1 MVCVITKSEM
11 LYNAWHALE
20 ALLALHRCLVAI
32 SGKTAASEQQAVSF
46 PIDVLRPCTS
56 KLNRID
62 RHKAVAH
69 LRCSQCKN
77 TGPQRA
83 WIPAADG
90 LFAVRLCESPLQ
102 GEAAGTPV
110 QGQP

>member
-1 MVCVITKSEM
+1 M

-20 ALLALHRCLVAI
+20 HLLALQRCLVAI

-46 PIDVLRPCTS
+46 PIAVLRPCTS

-69 LRCSQCKN
+69 LFR
-77 TGPQRA
+77 
-83 WIPAADG
+83 
-90 LFAVRLCESPLQ
+90 VRR
-102 GEAAGTPV
+102 GTPFGLKMPASWRNGIFDYRTFRPRMS
-110 QGQP
+110 GQRIF